1 MACILALETS
11 CDETAAAICSE
22 DGVILSSRIASQAE
36 IHRRYGGVVP
46 EVASRNHVLHV
57 RPLVGQVLEDARIA
71 LGEVAAFAATSGP
84 GLASSLLIG
93 TSMAKALAVAE
104 NKPFLA
110 VNHMEG
116 HLLSP
121 FMGDGGVV
129 RPCMALIVSGGHT
142 MLVRV
147 KGIADYQLIGK
158 TRDDAA
164 GEAFDKIAKMLGLPY
179 PGGPEIDK
187 KARAGNP
194 AAIAFPRTMS
204 GESNFEF
211 SFSGLKT
218 SVLYELPKHDF
229 TNPETLPDVC
239 ASVQEAIVDV
249 LVDKLVAAA
258 KRFREKLVSV
268 SGGVSCNRRL
278 REKLTERC
286 NRESLE
292 LLLAKPEHST
302 DNAAMIAFAAVQRFR
317 LGECS
322 PLEADVD
329 PNLPLVPA
337 SPQTSE
343 VGVNNVENCN
353 GPALHK

>member
-1 MACILALETS
+1 MSLILALETS
-11 CDETAAAICSE
+11 CDETAAAICGA
-22 DGVILSSRIASQAE
+22 DGTILASRISSQAE

-57 RPLVGQVLEDARIA
+57 RPLIEQVLADANVTLREVGA
-71 LGEVAAFAATSGP
+71 LAATSGP

-104 NKPFLA
+104 RKPFLA
-110 VNHMEG
+110 VNHVEG

-121 FMGDGGVV
+121 FMNDRGV
-129 RPCMALIVSGGHT
+129 RPCVGLIVSGGHT

-147 KGIADYQLIGK
+147 HGVADYRLIGK

-187 KARAGNP
+187 QARDGNP
-194 AAIAFPRTMS
+194 TAVNFPRTMMADK
-204 GESNFEF
+204 NFEF

-218 SVLYELPKHDF
+218 AVLYELPKLDF
-229 TNPETLPDVC
+229 TNPRTLPDVC

-249 LVDKLVAAA
+249 LVEKLVAAA
-258 KRFREKLVSV
+258 RKHREGLVTV

-278 REKLTERC
+278 REKLAQRCERE
-286 NRESLE
+286 RLD
-292 LLLAKPEHST
+292 LLLAAPGHST
-302 DNAAMIAFAAVQRFR
+302 DNAAMIAFAAAQRFR
-317 LGECS
+317 LGESS
-322 PLEADVD
+322 PLNADVD
-329 PNLPLVPA
+329 PNLPLVRA
-337 SPQTSE
+337 
-343 VGVNNVENCN
+343 GV
-353 GPALHK
+353 

>member
-1 MACILALETS
+1 MSHILALETS
-11 CDETAAAICSE
+11 CDETAAAICTANGSL
-22 DGVILSSRIASQAE
+22 LSSRIASQAD
-36 IHRRYGGVVP
+36 IHRLYGGVVP
-46 EVASRNHVLHV
+46 EIASRNHVLHV
-57 RPLVGQVLEDARIA
+57 RPLVEQVLVDANLA
-71 LGEVAAFAATSGP
+71 LRDVGAFAATSGP

-104 NKPFLA
+104 SKPFLA

-121 FMGDGGVV
+121 FMAGGGPV
-129 RPCMALIVSGGHT
+129 RPCVALIVSGGHT

-187 KARAGNP
+187 KARDGNP
-194 AAIAFPRTMS
+194 DAIAFPRTMMT
-204 GESNFEF
+204 GKNFEF

-218 SVLYELPKHDF
+218 SVLYELPRLDF
-229 TNPETLPDVC
+229 NDPQTLPDVC

-249 LVDKLVAAA
+249 LVNKLIAAA
-258 KRFREKLVSV
+258 RKFREKLVTV

-278 REKLTERC
+278 REQLTVRCRRER
-286 NRESLE
+286 LD

-302 DNAAMIAFAAVQRFR
+302 DNAAMIAFAAAQRFM
-317 LGECS
+317 LGESS
-322 PLEADVD
+322 PLDADVD
-329 PNLPLVPA
+329 PNLPLVRG
-337 SPQTSE
+337 S
-343 VGVNNVENCN
+343 G
-353 GPALHK
+353 

>member
-1 MACILALETS
+1 MAFILALETS
-11 CDETAAAICSE
+11 CDETAAAICTA
-22 DGVILSSRIASQAE
+22 DGTLLASRIASQAH
-36 IHRRYGGVVP
+36 IHRLYGGVVP

-57 RPLVGQVLEDARIA
+57 RPLVQQVLADAN
-71 LGEVAAFAATSGP
+71 LKLTDVAAFAATSGP

-104 NKPFLA
+104 GKPFLA

-121 FMGDGGVV
+121 FMEGGATRWLAAESAGNPAGRTTFAI
-129 RPCMALIVSGGHT
+129 RPNVSLIVSGGHT
-142 MLVRV
+142 MLVHV
-147 KGIADYQLIGK
+147 KGVADYRLIGK

-187 KARAGNP
+187 AARAGNP
-194 AAIAFPRTMS
+194 AAIHFPRTMMA
-204 GESNFEF
+204 GGGFEF

-218 SVLYELPKHDF
+218 SVLYELPKLDF
-229 TNPETLPDVC
+229 TSPQTLPDVC

-249 LVDKLVAAA
+249 LVDKLIAAA
-258 KRFREKLVSV
+258 RQSREGLVTV

-278 REKLTERC
+278 REKLTQRCER
-286 NRESLE
+286 EKLE

-302 DNAAMIAFAAVQRFR
+302 DNAAMIAFAAAQRFLR
-317 LGECS
+317 GETS

-329 PNLPLVPA
+329 PNLPLVAA
-337 SPQTSE
+337 S
-343 VGVNNVENCN
+343 
-353 GPALHK
+353 A